1 MITPPLTYCTNVHPG
16 ETWDEI
22 RNTIQIHLPA
32 IKTKAGYTHK
42 ELFPIGLRLSAQAVN
57 ELLRHPEKRIEFS
70 EWMQENGF
78 ELFTMNGFPYGTFHG
93 TRVKENVFLPDW
105 SSPERLAYTQG
116 LFTLLHEWA
125 APGRDISVS
134 TLPGSHKTF
143 KRKNTD
149 LIPVIRKMGHFLEK
163 MAQETGR
170 DCHLGFEP
178 EPLGHFDNTAQSIDF
193 LEQVFCG
200 QKEEEALRK
209 RLGITYDTCHFAL
222 QYESPAQALSLFA
235 RAGVRISK
243 IQASNALALDPRE
256 AGALDKLKSFDEPVY
271 FHQVAIREE
280 DNSLRLFSDLE
291 PALKWAATQ
300 PSPGVEWRCHF
311 HIPIGASPDAPLR
324 DTNDHL
330 IETIL
335 YQKEHPE
342 LTAHWE
348 AETYT
353 WGVLPLELRTDL
365 DEQISR
371 ELLWLK
377 DRFR

>member
-1 MITPPLTYCTNVHPG
+1 MIIPPLTYCTNVHPG
-16 ETWDEI
+16 ETWDDI
-22 RNTIQIHLPA
+22 RNTIQVHLPA
-32 IKTKAGYTHK
+32 IKEKAGYTYK
-42 ELFPIGLRLSAQAVN
+42 ERFPIGLRLSAQAVD
-57 ELLRHPEKRIEFS
+57 ELLRHPEMRLEFS
-70 EWMQENGF
+70 EWMQKNGF

-93 TRVKENVFLPDW
+93 ARVKENVFLPDW

-134 TLPGSHKTF
+134 TLPASHKTF
-143 KRKNTD
+143 KRKNAD
-149 LIPVIRKMGHFLEK
+149 MIPHIREMGRFLEK

-170 DCHLGFEP
+170 DSHLGFEP
-178 EPLGHFDNTAQSIDF
+178 EPLGHFDNTAQSIYF

-200 QKEEEALRK
+200 QKDEEALRK

-222 QYESPAQALSLFA
+222 QYESPGQALSLFA
-235 RAGVRISK
+235 RAGIRISK

-256 AGALDKLKSFDEPVY
+256 PGALEKLRSFDEPVY
-271 FHQVAIREE
+271 FHQVAVREE
-280 DNSLRLFSDLE
+280 DNSIRLFSDLE
-291 PALKWAATQ
+291 PALKWASTQ
-300 PSPGVEWRCHF
+300 PSPGTEWRCHF
-311 HIPIGASPDAPLR
+311 HIPIGATPDAPLR

-353 WGVLPLELRTDL
+353 WAVLPPELRTDL